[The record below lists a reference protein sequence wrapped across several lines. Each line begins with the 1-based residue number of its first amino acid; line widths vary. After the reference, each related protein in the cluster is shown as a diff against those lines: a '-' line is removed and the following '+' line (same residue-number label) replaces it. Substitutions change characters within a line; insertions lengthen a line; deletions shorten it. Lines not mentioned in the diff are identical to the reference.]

1 MKLIIK
7 IFIILIVG
15 QWLYGFCVI
24 KKDIILEKTPDYIY
38 VKKYSWYNKDST
50 IYKYKAEQLHK
61 GVVIDKR
68 INKIYKHTNGSGRR
82 WETQHEI
89 IINYNNTNQIFKSSK
104 LYNLYNKG
112 DTVKLKEEWYPTHS
126 LNIIY

>member
-7 IFIILIVG
+7 MSIILIVG
-15 QWLYGFCVI
+15 WWLYGFYVI

-50 IYKYKAEQLHK
+50 IYKYKSEQIHQ

-68 INKIYKHTNGSGRR
+68 INTVYRHINGPGRR
-82 WETQHEI
+82 WEIQHEI
-89 IINYNNTNQIFKSSK
+89 IINYNNTSQVFKSSK

-112 DTVKLKEEWYPTHS
+112 DIVKLKEKWYPTYS